1 MSKISELARK
11 KRHLRIRQKVIGTK
25 DVPRLCVFRSLRHM
39 YVQFI
44 DDINGRTLLG
54 CSTLSKQF
62 RESFK
67 EKKNNKEA
75 ASVLGRI
82 AAEMALAKGIKKI
95 VFDRGGY
102 KYHGRIQALADSA
115 RKTGLVF

>member
-1 MSKISELARK
+1 MSEINVLARK
-11 KRHLRIRQKVIGTK
+11 RRHYRIRQRVIGTI
-25 DVPRLCVFRSLRHM
+25 DIPRMSVFRSLRHM

-44 DDINGRTLLG
+44 DDINGKTLLG

-67 EKKNNKEA
+67 EEKNNKEA
-75 ASVLGRI
+75 ASVLGKI
-82 AAEMALAKGIKKI
+82 VAEMALGKGIKKV

-115 RKTGLVF
+115 RKAGLVF